1 MDKLL
6 QFYDQMKVLAS
17 SKSIGRCTIS
27 CISVLLT
34 QFALLLVPLFFS
46 SSPLFIQLTLSALI
60 LLIVLGSGGWC
71 RRVLGFRASA
81 PAFVF
86 FSVFFVWGVYFAIVR
101 KAISSV
107 MDVVFNGEMILLI
120 IGLCRIMLKDPGFV
134 AHESFC
140 LDELD
145 ENSAFAVQTHN
156 ESSLL
161 QMRVRYCKSCKTYIQ
176 GFDHHCPAFGNC
188 IGQKNYVIFI
198 VLLVGFISTEI
209 SYVVCTSQFASKLQ
223 VLKEITTETDSNL
236 VMARS
241 TLLFCVL
248 QVLWQGP
255 FLIWHVYCIC
265 FNIRT
270 EEWVNWKKYP
280 EFQLNASS
288 LPGENCHEMSFK
300 NPYNKGILRNL
311 QFSLAS
317 VFTPQMR
324 VQTAKFNIWFF
335 QDMPLEGQLWCA
347 AYLVHGRRIACAG
360 YLSN

>member
-1 MDKLL
+1 MEKLL
-6 QFYDQMKVLAS
+6 QLYDQTKVLAS
-17 SKSIGRCTIS
+17 SKSIARCTIS

-34 QFALLLVPLFFS
+34 QFALVLVPLFFS

-86 FSVFFVWGVYFAIVR
+86 FTVLFVWGVYVAIVR

-107 MDVVFNGEMILLI
+107 MDVVFNGEMIMLI

-140 LDELD
+140 SDELD
-145 ENSAFAVQTHN
+145 ENLGFGVQTHN
-156 ESSLL
+156 ESCRL

-176 GFDHHCPAFGNC
+176 GFDHHCAAFGNC
-188 IGQKNYVIFI
+188 IGQKNYVFFI
-198 VLLVGFISTEI
+198 VLLVGFITTEI
-209 SYVVCTSQFASKLQ
+209 SYVVCSSQYASKFQ
-223 VLKEITTETDSNL
+223 VLKEIRMETGSNL
-236 VMARS
+236 VMAGS

-248 QVLWQGP
+248 QVLWQGL

-288 LPGENCHEMSFK
+288 LPGENSHEMRFK
-300 NPYNKGILRNL
+300 NPYNKGILRNVKEFL
-311 QFSLAS
+311 TL
-317 VFTPQMR
+317 
-324 VQTAKFNIWFF
+324 K
-335 QDMPLEGQLWCA
+335 
-347 AYLVHGRRIACAG
+347 
-360 YLSN
+360 